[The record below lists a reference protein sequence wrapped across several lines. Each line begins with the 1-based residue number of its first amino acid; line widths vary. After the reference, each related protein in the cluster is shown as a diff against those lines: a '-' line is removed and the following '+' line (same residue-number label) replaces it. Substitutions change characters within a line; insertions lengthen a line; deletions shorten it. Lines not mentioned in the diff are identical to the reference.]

1 MVDES
6 RKSILL
12 RTRSRSDVIPKFNH
26 NDRSLEDAATTLESL
41 ARQNY
46 YVEPFIPGYYG
57 SGSVSK
63 GRDPFDLI
71 RKDRK
76 LVVGSAEP
84 GSMGLK
90 GMKARNII
98 DSAFEDSEIKD
109 LIIPEFSD
117 ISAKDRLDELK
128 RIIR

>member
-1 MVDES
+1 
-6 RKSILL
+6 
-12 RTRSRSDVIPKFNH
+12 
-26 NDRSLEDAATTLESL
+26 
-41 ARQNY
+41 
-46 YVEPFIPGYYG
+46 
-57 SGSVSK
+57 
-63 GRDPFDLI
+63 
-71 RKDRK
+71 
-76 LVVGSAEP
+76 
-84 GSMGLK
+84 MGLK